1 MTSQYNQMTAGGFKT
16 YDKRGHITPNFEY
29 SEGTR
34 PAGEFQ
40 VAPYLPAVRYN
51 EYFEEHFVVSAGKA
65 VAFDAAGYLVPAGL
79 KKDMEAYRTAFIAS
93 NADPATDKAAARA
106 VATVLYTQTDVDRGV
121 LNSLGVAAAVG
132 EPVVESLLD
141 ITGTGTCPIVVDI
154 SKPVGLAS
162 YNYWMNP
169 GGGGTN
175 PAQYGYSNFNL
186 QGRVAFVCD
195 YQVEFPLVEEADVP
209 NSPLAG
215 MAVFAADEDTVSPGM
230 FVTYDVN
237 SNFVI
242 SADGSGYDYGTTTP
256 VSEVIGQVTA
266 VDTRTNRDLLSL
278 VRSRYSNFGELE
290 KMPGTATEGK
300 SDTLTYS
307 GGYGVA
313 RINLQLR

>member
-16 YDKRGHITPNFEY
+16 YDKRGNITPNFEY

-40 VAPYLPAVRYN
+40 VAPYLSAVRYN
-51 EYFEEHFVVSAGKA
+51 QYFEEHFVVSAGKA
-65 VAFDAAGYLVPAGL
+65 VAFDANGYLVPAGL
-79 KKDMEAYRTAFIAS
+79 KIDMDAYVTAFEAS
-93 NADPATDKAAARA
+93 NTDVPTDKAAGRA
-106 VATVLYTQTDVDRGV
+106 ACINLYTQTDVDRGV
-121 LNSLGVAAAVG
+121 LNAKGVAAAVG
-132 EPVVESLLD
+132 EPVVEALLD
-141 ITGTGTCPIVVDI
+141 ITVSGTCPIETNI

-169 GGGGTN
+169 GGNGVN

-209 NSPLAG
+209 NTPLVG
-215 MAVFAADEDTVSPGM
+215 MAVMAADADTVAPGM
-230 FVTYDVN
+230 FVTYDAR
-237 SNFVI
+237 SNFVL
-242 SADGSGYDYGTTTP
+242 SGDDSGYGYGTTTA
-256 VSEVIGQVTA
+256 VADVLGQVMS
-266 VDTRTNRDLLSL
+266 VDLRTDRDLLSL

-307 GGYGVA
+307 GGYGVV